1 MTPEE
6 IEAYLKSLE
15 DKASKSKKAGAPAA
29 PGAPSTDIEKYLQDL
44 EKKAA
49 ESKGGAK
56 AATVPAAPPMTKQ
69 EVEKGAEEA
78 RKTMAGFELTQAFQE
93 AETERSKLYQ
103 EYYNQVLS
111 EGRPLSAEQ
120 MNAEVMKRMNQE
132 LGIVPPYVGGFG
144 GPIIATAG
152 LFAPSMTPENVPGAT
167 VPGGTENLSIGGM
180 IDVLRPRSRVPTVT
194 AKASEIFDDVSFERS
209 LSAEQISEDQKIQKR
224 QAYEATK
231 AAFDAIRT
239 ENPNLSSN
247 EVLDETLRQLNTLGD
262 ALSGRQGVDVVKPPE
277 EKGATGL
284 SAALSRQTTNVEIP
298 RILKG
303 QEAALNYLESQTKDA
318 AREQRRQ
325 ELLAEQI
332 DDVKVTPR
340 RDGPPIRTVV
350 GKRTRSPQEVE
361 LILNQEKPGELPW
374 YVDSEL
380 RKKYIENPEEYF
392 TYGPLGGKTYA
403 TGATVESPVFTLMR
417 AAFAPLNAIAASKG
431 WLYTSAYDIGTRQ
444 VGEGVMAAREAAR
457 DEKYKGTGPAAN
469 IYSNIAEAG
478 GAMKEIGE
486 FFKYNPNETMRD
498 LEPVGTAIGLG
509 VDLLGLWDVGTI
521 KLFSGAMKG
530 GRAAQVAGKA
540 AGLSGRALATEMA
553 EKAAIGSVK
562 GWFESLPL
570 SGRVFERFPDF
581 LNAGDVRMIYGAK
594 AADEVMAVN
603 EFRNVYEDSYNS
615 VINGPIAKGDKF
627 KASELAARDA
637 RRAMSRL
644 DMSGTKFA
652 KTVIDTPD
660 ESMYTVYDAVTG
672 TMLGA
677 SKGTYEAS
685 YDMSKVIEKMRRGE
699 ALTPDEVAKV
709 KPYIMAAS
717 KNPKIK
723 EALSKAF
730 DDIAERLMNSTDNEE
745 VALQMAR
752 GGERKLK
759 FKIND
764 ILASIKKNVEE
775 PNDWERF
782 ITTVKKTA
790 AFDAGVKVVDDA
802 MSAAGLAGNDVI
814 ALTRNTFTDAKNA
827 KEVMKKFKESDLYT
841 KVVKPLNELKD
852 KKIQVE
858 VIPTSEGPVEVFR
871 LDVTRQVT
879 ALNAAIE
886 DLYLGNVISPK
897 LHDDIVESMRQGF
910 IKVDDLRE
918 LSYGAVDAIA
928 LQDLRGYT
936 KKALSE
942 IGVAP
947 SKNVVGGTAMRAV
960 IAQERRAAELTSEL
974 PVIVKRGIQK
984 FKDKNFGVSEALPE
998 SVKKVIQSSRNEV
1011 SKLDAKLADDFKRV
1025 KEDTEFRDLFDIST
1039 DASDQE
1045 IIIGLAR
1052 GPKTQFRRIEPPEE
1066 FIETSVY
1073 APGPPKKKAAQKVLA
1088 VSESDSEAYAREL
1101 VESIIFSYE
1110 YSGTNGWF
1118 SPGFKFGKSA
1128 LQRTDGYERLIKRIS
1143 YMSSKEISDLL
1154 PTIFADANAIA
1165 KANVDIFLKARKG
1178 ETLTVDSKFAM
1189 ESLVTA
1195 YARKQGNQIIAKALI
1210 DANKDLPWIRETAIF
1225 EKTKGPG
1232 SKQIQN
1238 LYYALMAKEA
1248 EIQKTTGKSW
1258 LRGLRDRYMQGD
1270 SIPYPQKPYFVQE
1283 SIVPSEVSPSL
1294 KKRLAGE
1301 RDIVRGYEDPLPGFN
1316 PPESVLDAPD
1326 YRKIE
1331 AAREVRKE
1339 QDIMIA
1345 EEEAKGLPIPKKPI
1359 EKWTPDNR
1367 RAAYLTKFEKYD
1379 TIMQRKMSLLRSK
1392 EDFATDLKAIVD
1404 SLGFKQPAANML
1416 VKDLASNFL
1425 DVADEIPAHIELF
1438 KSTGRIVSDDLEST
1452 LAYIE
1457 ALRANR
1463 LDINSFA
1470 DPVLA
1475 EQIAKEIGSAPR
1487 YNDML
1492 DELAKLS
1499 LEEKPGNTAFK
1510 ASRIIRSVFDS
1521 YNTLYYTMMLTV
1533 NPRFHGVNNLTA
1545 PLQIAYST
1553 GRSPLTDAGN
1563 AYRNYQNAVNTILLG
1578 GSSTAREMRDVVAAT
1593 DRFGNSYTRGQL
1605 YDAAIKKGVFKSQQ
1619 AAAVPTEMLQEMMEL
1634 TGNRAPGFLKAI
1646 SDSGKEFLGSPLA
1659 EFTDNVHRMTVVN
1672 DAINSGFSLEEALD
1686 LGRRSLYDYGELS
1699 TVERQI
1705 SRTFFVFYNY
1715 YRSSVVQF
1723 MKNLVADPQRII
1735 RSIKLGTKPTELM
1748 IGDQNAE
1755 NLSFYYPQ
1763 DYGVSRTVLKLDAAA
1778 RYRDGKMIL
1787 LPGLPHSDGV
1797 NLLASLLLNPAGF
1810 LFGPT
1815 VAGTGDRVY
1824 DEGFITSR
1832 LGPISSTIGPLFF
1845 TPNALTQVKLTKNR
1859 IPPEHMALFKMTPLT
1874 HTLVS
1879 ELFDVKVQDAKP
1891 GEASLNG
1898 KVYAIDELN
1907 FQKYKTMVLALQGG
1921 GLTRAMGDWGKMIG
1935 GAPLLAGKDS
1945 MLVGTYP
1952 ETLIEYL
1959 PTTVGATTITGAGVP
1974 EDAQRRAIE
1983 ASIMQMQK
1991 RQKELE
1997 KKRVPQT
2004 PKLR

>member
-15 DKASKSKKAGAPAA
+15 EKAAKSKKAGAPAA

-44 EKKAA
+44 EKKAI

-56 AATVPAAPPMTKQ
+56 AATVPAAPPMTKA

-93 AETERSKLYQ
+93 AEAERTNLYQ
-103 EYYNQVLS
+103 EYYNQILS
-111 EGRPLSAEQ
+111 EGKPLSAEQ
-120 MNAEVMKRMNQE
+120 INAEVMKRMNQD
-132 LGIVPPYVGGFG
+132 LGIVPPYGGGFG
-144 GPIIATAG
+144 GPIIATSG
-152 LFAPSMTPENVPGAT
+152 MFAPSMTPENVPGAT
-167 VPGGTENLSIGGM
+167 VPGGTENLTIGGM

-194 AKASEIFDDVSFERS
+194 AKASDIFDDVSFERS
-209 LSAEQISEDQKIQKR
+209 LSSEQIPEEQKIQKR

-231 AAFDAIRT
+231 VAFDSIRK
-239 ENPNLSSN
+239 EFPNLSSN
-247 EVLDETLRQLNTLGD
+247 EVLDETLRQLNTLED

-277 EKGATGL
+277 EKGASGL

-298 RILKG
+298 RILSG
-303 QEAALNYLESQTKDA
+303 QEAALKYLESQNKDV

-325 ELLAEQI
+325 QLLAEQI
-332 DDVKVTPR
+332 DDVKITPQR
-340 RDGPPIRTVV
+340 AGPPIKTVV
-350 GKRTRSPQEVE
+350 GKRNRTPEEVE
-361 LILNQEKPGELPW
+361 LMLNQEKPGELPW

-403 TGATVESPVFTLMR
+403 TGATTESPVFTLMR
-417 AAFAPLNAIAASKG
+417 AAFAPLNAVAASKG
-431 WLYTSAYDIGTRQ
+431 WLLTSAYDIGTRQ
-444 VGEGVMAAREAAR
+444 PEGGGVMAAREAAR
-457 DEKYKGTGPAAN
+457 PEKYKGTGPAAN

-486 FFKYNPNETMRD
+486 FFKYNPNETMRT

-521 KLFSGAMKG
+521 KLMTGAMKG

-540 AGLSGRALATEMA
+540 AGLSGRALATEML

-570 SGRVFERFPDF
+570 SGRVFERFPEF

-594 AADEVMAVN
+594 AADEVMAAN
-603 EFRNVYEDSYNS
+603 EFRKVYEDTYNA
-615 VINGPIAKGDKF
+615 VLNGPIAQGNVY
-627 KASELAARDA
+627 KASELAAREA
-637 RRAMSRL
+637 KTAMSRL
-644 DMSGTKFA
+644 DMSGTNFA
-652 KTVIDTPD
+652 KTVNATPD
-660 ESMYTVYDAVTG
+660 ESMYNLNNSVKRD
-672 TMLGA
+672 MFGA
-677 SKGTYEAS
+677 SQATYEAS
-685 YDMSKVIEKMRRGE
+685 YDTSRIIDKIENLE
-699 ALTPDEVAKV
+699 YLNPSEVAKM

-717 KNPKIK
+717 KNLEFK

-730 DDIAERLMNSTDNEE
+730 DDIAERTVKYGDPEE
-745 VALQMAR
+745 TALLIAR
-752 GGERKLK
+752 GQERTEK

-764 ILASIKKNVEE
+764 ILSSVKSKLDKNG
-775 PNDWERF
+775 WQRF
-782 ITTVKKTA
+782 IGTLKKTA
-790 AFDAGVKVVDDA
+790 GFDAGVKVVDDA
-802 MSAAGLAGNDVI
+802 MSTAGLAGQDVI

-827 KEVMKKFKESDLYT
+827 KNILKKFKQSDFYT
-841 KVVKPLNELKD
+841 KVVKPLNQLDQEKKL
-852 KKIQVE
+852 KIQI
-858 VIPTSEGPVEVFR
+858 IPSPDGPIEVFKI
-871 LDVTRQVT
+871 DSVNQKFPINST
-879 ALNAAIE
+879 IE
-886 DLYLGNVISPK
+886 ELYLGKIINGK
-897 LHDDIVESMRQGF
+897 LHDDIVESLNKGF

-928 LQDLRGYT
+928 LKELGGYT
-936 KKALSE
+936 RKSLSE
-942 IGVAP
+942 IGVTP
-947 SKNVVGGTAMRAV
+947 PKNVVGGTAMRAV
-960 IAQERRAAELTSEL
+960 IAQERRALELTDEL
-974 PVIVKRGIQK
+974 PVIVKRRIQK
-984 FKDKNFGVSEALPE
+984 FKDSYFGVSEALPP
-998 SVKKVIQSSRNEV
+998 SVKSVIQNSRNEV

-1025 KEDTEFRDLFDIST
+1025 KEDPAFRDTFDISI

-1052 GPKTQFRRIEPPEE
+1052 GPKTELRNIEPPEE

-1073 APGPPKKKAAQKVLA
+1073 APGQPKKKTVQNVLS
-1088 VSESDSEAYAREL
+1088 VSESDSEAYARDL

-1110 YSGTNGWF
+1110 YSGTDDWF
-1118 SPGFKFGKSA
+1118 MPGFKFGKSA
-1128 LQRTDGYERLIKRIS
+1128 LLRTNGYERLITRIS
-1143 YMSSKEISDLL
+1143 RMSSKEIADIL

-1165 KANVDIFLKARKG
+1165 KANVDIFRKARKG
-1178 ETLTVDSKFAM
+1178 ETLVVDSKFAM

-1195 YARKQGNQIIAKALI
+1195 YARKKGNEIIAKALI
-1210 DANKDLPWIRETAIF
+1210 DANRDLPWIRESPLFQNA
-1225 EKTKGPG
+1225 K
-1232 SKQIQN
+1232 SKMLIDI
-1238 LYYALMAKEA
+1238 YYALMSKEA

-1258 LRGLRDRYMQGD
+1258 LRGLRERLIREGKFTTTTYTPEEIKNIIEELKVYPILEERRNMYIKWLEIG
-1270 SIPYPQKPYFVQE
+1270 IPVDKVWKDLEYWGAGLISSSRLGKLRKPKDKAMEQFKKDIELIVKRFDPYTSNKFKNDLLVQE
-1283 SIVPSEVSPSL
+1283 
-1294 KKRLAGE
+1294 
-1301 RDIVRGYEDPLPGFN
+1301 
-1316 PPESVLDAPD
+1316 
-1326 YRKIE
+1326 
-1331 AAREVRKE
+1331 
-1339 QDIMIA
+1339 
-1345 EEEAKGLPIPKKPI
+1345 
-1359 EKWTPDNR
+1359 
-1367 RAAYLTKFEKYD
+1367 LTK
-1379 TIMQRKMSLLRSK
+1379 
-1392 EDFATDLKAIVD
+1392 
-1404 SLGFKQPAANML
+1404 
-1416 VKDLASNFL
+1416 NFL
-1425 DVADEIPAHIELF
+1425 EIADEIPDHVELF
-1438 KSTGRIVSDDLEST
+1438 KSTGRITTDSMEST
-1452 LAYIE
+1452 LAYID

-1463 LDINSFA
+1463 MDINGFA

-1475 EQIAKEIGSAPR
+1475 QEIAKEIGSAPR

-1492 DELAKLS
+1492 DELAKLT
-1499 LEEKPGNTAFK
+1499 LEEKPGNVAFK

-1553 GRSPLTDAGN
+1553 GRAPLSDATN
-1563 AYRNYQNAVNTILLG
+1563 AYRNYQNAVNTILIG
-1578 GSSTAREMRDVVAAT
+1578 GNSAAAREMRDVVAAT

-1634 TGNRAPGFLKAI
+1634 TGNRAPGLLKAI

-1672 DAINSGFSLEEALD
+1672 DAIESGFSLEEALD

-1699 TVERQI
+1699 AIERQI

-1723 MKNLVADPQRII
+1723 MKNLVADPQRVI

-1778 RYRDGKMIL
+1778 RYRDGKIIL
-1787 LPGLPHSDGV
+1787 LPGLPHSDGL
-1797 NLLASLLLNPAGF
+1797 NLLASVLLNPAGF

-1815 VAGTGDRVY
+1815 VAGTGERVY
-1824 DEGFITSR
+1824 DEGFISSR
-1832 LGPISSTIGPLFF
+1832 LGPISQTIGPLLF
-1845 TPNALTQVKLTKNR
+1845 TPNALTQVKLAKNR
-1859 IPPEHMALFKMTPLT
+1859 IPPEHMAVYKMMPLT
-1874 HTLVS
+1874 HTLVT

-1898 KVYAIDELN
+1898 KVYAIDEMN
-1907 FQKYKTMVLALQGG
+1907 FQKYKTMMLALQGG
-1921 GLTRAMGDWGKMIG
+1921 GLTRALGDWGKMIG
-1935 GAPLLAGKDS
+1935 GAPLVVGKDS

-1952 ETLIEYL
+1952 ESLKEYL
-1959 PTTVGATTITGAGVP
+1959 PTTVGLTTVTGAGVP
-1974 EDAQRRAIE
+1974 EDVQRRAIE
-1983 ASIMQMQK
+1983 ASIMQMQN